1 MTEVRTYPQH
11 RFRRPPGACEL
22 LLVRHGESIPAR
34 DDQPFPL
41 VDGHGDPELDPRG
54 HEQAERVA
62 DRLEH
67 EDVSAIYVTT
77 LQRTV
82 QTAAPL
88 AARLGIEPR
97 VEPDLREVY
106 LGEWEGTFRKHVA
119 EGHPIAQQMYVQGR
133 WDVIPGAEPADAFAA
148 RVRRAIT
155 RIAAAH
161 TDQTVVV
168 VSHGGTIGQILH
180 HGHRVAALRLR
191 GVRQRGDLAH
201 RGDGRALDP
210 APLQRHR
217 PPGPGLHHRAG
228 AADLR
233 PPTSGPSTGCQICV
247 TITTQAGNAGH
258 MTAK

>member
-77 LQRTV
+77 LQRTA

-88 AARLGIEPR
+88 AARLGITPR

-106 LGEWEGTFRKHVA
+106 LGEWEGTYRKHVA
-119 EGHPIAQQMYVQGR
+119 EGHPIAQQMYVEGR

-148 RVRRAIT
+148 RVRGAIT
-155 RIAAAH
+155 RLAAAH
-161 TDQTVVV
+161 TDEAVVV
-168 VSHGGTIGQILH
+168 VSHGGTIGQILAMATGSRPFAFLGSDNGAISH
-180 HGHRVAALRLR
+180 IVVTDERWILRR
-191 GVRQRGDLAH
+191 YNDTAH
-201 RGDGRALDP
+201 LSP
-210 APLQRHR
+210 AFTTAPE
-217 PPGPGLHHRAG
+217 
-228 AADLR
+228 
-233 PPTSGPSTGCQICV
+233 PPT
-247 TITTQAGNAGH
+247 
-258 MTAK
+258 